1 MLKSRIMHKFI
12 SFLRQWTLPVSMTA
26 GALTYFLLR
35 ALPLSQEAHDALLSL
50 SSLVMQ
56 ALIFA
61 MLALTFLKVDLRDL
75 RFRSWQLWG
84 LLLQCSLWVLTI
96 LLMLCVDADS
106 QWLTHL
112 LAAFALCMI
121 TPTATAAAVVTFK
134 LGGNPGTLTFYTV
147 MINLAASFFISLLVP
162 LLWSGQSFAASFW
175 MILCRVFPL
184 LFGPFLLAQLIRH
197 TSPRLQRLLT
207 SVPDMAFYLWTV
219 ALALAICVTV
229 RNIVLSGA
237 TWMTLSVMA
246 LGSLLSCILQFGV
259 GRLLGR
265 KWGDVIAASQALGQK
280 NTAFAIWVGATF
292 MDPVTSVAG
301 GFYAIWHNVWNSV
314 QLRRRIKSSK
324 N

>member
-1 MLKSRIMHKFI
+1 MLKVSIMQKI
-12 SFLRQWTLPVSMTA
+12 LLFLRQWTLPVSMSV

-35 ALPLSQEAHDALLSL
+35 ALPLTSAAHDALLSL
-50 SSLVMQ
+50 SSVVMPS
-56 ALIFA
+56 LIFA
-61 MLALTFLKVDLRDL
+61 MLALTFLKVDVRQL
-75 RFRSWQLWG
+75 RFRPWQLWG
-84 LLLQCSLWVLTI
+84 LLLQCVLWVGSV
-96 LLMLCVDADS
+96 LLML
-106 QWLTHL
+106 WLAGASLPLHQF

-134 LGGNPGTLTFYTV
+134 LGGNPGTLTLYTV
-147 MINLAASFFISLLVP
+147 LINLAASFFISLLVP
-162 LLWSGQSFAASFW
+162 LLWSSQSFVASFW

-184 LFGPFLLAQLIRH
+184 LFGPFLVAQFVRRFL
-197 TSPRLQRLLT
+197 PRLQRFLT
-207 SVPDMAFYLWTV
+207 SFPDMAFYLWTV
-219 ALALAICVTV
+219 ALALAICMTV

-237 TWMTLSVMA
+237 TWTTLSVMA

-265 KWGDVIAASQALGQK
+265 RWDDVIAASQALGQK

-314 QLRRRIKSSK
+314 QLRRKDIIL
-324 N
+324 NP

>member
-1 MLKSRIMHKFI
+1 MLKVKIMQKMLL
-12 SFLRQWTLPVSMTA
+12 FLRQWTLPVSMSA

-35 ALPLSQEAHDALLSL
+35 ALPLTTDVHDALLSL
-50 SSLVMQ
+50 SSLLMPS
-56 ALIFA
+56 LIFA
-61 MLALTFLKVDLRDL
+61 MLALTFLKVDVRDL

-84 LLLQCSLWVLTI
+84 LLLQCSLWVATI
-96 LLMLCVDADS
+96 WLMM
-106 QWLTHL
+106 WLAGTSVPLHQC

-134 LGGNPGTLTFYTV
+134 LGGNPGTLTLYTV
-147 MINLAASFFISLLVP
+147 LINLAASFFISLLVP
-162 LLWSGQSFAASFW
+162 LLWASQSFAASFW

-184 LFGPFLLAQLIRH
+184 LFGPFLLAQLIRRFF
-197 TSPRLQRLLT
+197 PRLQRFLT

-219 ALALAICVTV
+219 ALALAICMTV

-237 TWMTLSVMA
+237 TWTTLLVMA
-246 LGSLLSCILQFGV
+246 AGSLAACVLQFAA

-265 KWGDVIAASQALGQK
+265 RSGDVIAASQALGQK

-314 QLRRRIKSSK
+314 QLRRKSL
-324 N
+324 

>member
-35 ALPLSQEAHDALLSL
+35 ALPFSQEAHDALLSL
-50 SSLVMQ
+50 SSLVMP

-265 KWGDVIAASQALGQK
+265 RWGDVIAASQALGQK
-280 NTAFAIWVGATF
+280 TTAFAIWVGATF

-314 QLRRRIKSSK
+314 QLRRRIKS
-324 N
+324 

>member
-1 MLKSRIMHKFI
+1 MLKVTIMQKI
-12 SFLRQWTLPVSMTA
+12 LLFLRQWTLPVSMTA
-26 GALTYFLLR
+26 GALAYFLLR

-50 SSLVMQ
+50 SSVVMP

-84 LLLQCSLWVLTI
+84 LLLQCALWIASVL
-96 LLMLCVDADS
+96 LLYLFRGMPLG
-106 QWLTHL
+106 LHLL
-112 LAAFALCMI
+112 LAAFALCVI

-134 LGGNPGTLTFYTV
+134 LGGNPGTLTLYTV
-147 MINLAASFFISLLVP
+147 LINFCASFFISLLVP
-162 LLWSGQSFAASFW
+162 LLWSSQSFALSFW
-175 MILCRVFPL
+175 AILCRVFPL
-184 LFGPFLLAQLIRH
+184 LFVPFLLAQMIRRL
-197 TSPRLQRLLT
+197 SPRLQRVLT
-207 SVPDMAFYLWTV
+207 SVPDLAFYLWTV
-219 ALALAICVTV
+219 TLAIAICITV
-229 RNIVLSGA
+229 RNIALSGA
-237 TWMTLSVMA
+237 AWLTLSMMA

-314 QLRRRIKSSK
+314 QLRRRIESSK
-324 N
+324 K